1 MVDPSLIS
9 YGYSAKTIVQ
19 DLAAVIGGGG
29 GGRPEMAQ
37 AGGTDPSKLEQ
48 ALSMAIEMIQEIEA
62 KR

>member
-1 MVDPSLIS
+1 
-9 YGYSAKTIVQ
+9 
-19 DLAAVIGGGG
+19 
-29 GGRPEMAQ
+29 MAQ